1 VGGDALT
8 LQELADELRRDYEA
22 AEEGKKVVTI
32 HLFGIRSAKYL
43 DGISCKELAIR
54 AGIHESYGTEL
65 RKGANLAEYVSI
77 R

>member
-1 VGGDALT
+1 LIIQD
-8 LQELADELRRDYEA
+8 LADQLRRDYET
-22 AEEGKKVVTI
+22 AEEGRKVVAI
-32 HLFGIRSAKYL
+32 HLFGIRFAKQL

-65 RKGANLAEYVSI
+65 RKGVNLADYVTI